1 MFFVYQKLRKNLIY
15 ANLLCKG
22 RFKTVLKFDKLIL
35 SKNGV
40 FVGKG
45 YACDG
50 MFKLSVNSVIANN
63 NKNVSVIWLIHQLI
77 YGIHA

>member
-1 MFFVYQKLRKNLIY
+1 MVDQAYVQIPEPDQFV
-15 ANLLCKG
+15 
-22 RFKTVLKFDKLIL
+22 L

-50 MFKLSVNSVIANN
+50 MFKLNDKMNEI
-63 NKNVSVIWLIHQLI
+63 SVIWHAHLCHINFKC
-77 YGIHA
+77 GI